1 MVGAM
6 MLKWGTLFALV
17 LAAMLS
23 FIDRQILSL
32 VVGPVKRDLGLS
44 DVQISLLQ
52 GFAFAV
58 FYAVAAIPFGWLADR
73 WARKWIICSGIVF
86 WSLMTFL
93 SGFAR
98 SFGDLFAARLGVG
111 LGEATLGPSVHSM
124 IADLF
129 KPDELPVAMSVYGFG
144 VSIGAGL
151 AFLIGGQIIDLMSSA
166 PPVVLPAVGSLEPW
180 QLAFMIVGL
189 PGILLA
195 ILMALFLKEPQRIG
209 TDFATGERRQSLLE
223 FFRRNPQLSVF
234 VISGLSFLS
243 AASYAHLAWMAAFFE
258 RSFAWSA
265 GQSGVAIGAMLIVA
279 GVAGGA
285 TSGALAA
292 ALIKRGRREG
302 AIMVASTFAV
312 FSSLFAAI
320 GFLMPSGSLAIG
332 FLAPSVFFGTAF
344 VGLGPAIVQAAIPAS
359 LRGQASAWQLVI
371 TSLLGMTAGPLGVA
385 LLTDLV
391 FQDEAMLGYSLCAMS
406 LLFGLSGAVFLMT
419 SVKPFRKALDS
430 AAQGEIAAD
439 GSRWGIVT

>member
-1 MVGAM
+1 MV
-6 MLKWGTLFALV
+6 LKWGTLFALV

-32 VVGPVKRDLGLS
+32 VVGPVKADLGLS
-44 DVQISLLQ
+44 DVEISLLQ

-58 FYAVAAIPFGWLADR
+58 FYAVAAVPFGWLADR
-73 WARKWIICSGIVF
+73 FARKWIICCGIVF

-129 KPDELPVAMSVYGFG
+129 KPDELPVAMSIYGFG

-151 AFLIGGQIIDLMSSA
+151 AFLIGGQIIDVMSKA
-166 PPVVLPAVGSLEPW
+166 PPLVLPAIGSLEPW

-189 PGILLA
+189 PGLFLA
-195 ILMALFLKEPQRIG
+195 LLMALFLKEPPRVGKESLNSPAQNSL
-209 TDFATGERRQSLLE
+209 FEFSRQN
-223 FFRRNPQLSVF
+223 RQLCVC
-234 VISGLSFLS
+234 VISGLSLLS

-258 RSFAWSA
+258 RSFFWSA
-265 GQSGVAIGAMLIVA
+265 GQSGVAIGAMLICA
-279 GVAGGA
+279 GVTGGA
-285 TSGALAA
+285 TSGSLAGL
-292 ALIKRGRREG
+292 LIKRGRRDG
-302 AIMVASTFAV
+302 AIIVAAAFAV
-312 FSSLFAAI
+312 ISSLFAAI
-320 GFLMPSGSLAIG
+320 GFLMPSGGFAIG

-344 VGLGPAIVQAAIPAS
+344 VGLGPAIVQAAIPTS
-359 LRGQASAWQLVI
+359 LRGQASAWQLVL
-371 TSLLGMTAGPLGVA
+371 TSLIGMTAGPLGVA

-391 FQDEAMLGYSLCAMS
+391 FQDEALLGYSLSVMS
-406 LLFGLSGAVFLMT
+406 LLFGLSGAALLMI
-419 SVKPFRKALDS
+419 SVKPFSEALSPS
-430 AAQGEIAAD
+430 ARAGTSVAASEE
-439 GSRWGIVT
+439 GVLS